1 MPDNVQKKMEQVAT
15 ILDML
20 SEDTSV
26 PRNIRKGAKDS
37 KERLLDNRVALDL
50 RCASVVSVLED
61 LSNDPNIPLHGRT
74 LIWNATSILE
84 SIK

>member
-1 MPDNVQKKMEQVAT
+1 MADNVQKKMEQVAT

-37 KERLLDNRVALDL
+37 KERLLDTREALDL

>member
-1 MPDNVQKKMEQVAT
+1 MADGNQKKLEQVAT

-20 SEDTSV
+20 NEDTSV

-37 KERLLDNRVALDL
+37 KDRLFSQREPLDL
-50 RCASVVSVLED
+50 RCASVVSVLEE
-61 LSNDPNIPLHGRT
+61 LSNDPNIPLHART

>member
-1 MPDNVQKKMEQVAT
+1 MRQPIE
-15 ILDML
+15 
-20 SEDTSV
+20 SSSRSV

-37 KERLLDNRVALDL
+37 KERLFDQRTALDV
-50 RCASVVSVLED
+50 RCAGVVSVLEE
-61 LSNDPNIPLHGRT
+61 LSNDPNIPLHART